1 MKQDSITSVEQSKR
15 LMALGV
21 KMWNA
26 DYWYIA
32 NHVCGFD
39 DYELSM
45 NCTEDSSDVPAW
57 ELSTILNN
65 LPQSV
70 TTDDNFYRLVMG
82 PYKGS
87 WIIEYN
93 TIDVT
98 EKLVM
103 TKASTLIEAALQMLE
118 WLMNPAHR
126 HMDSTDF
133 K

>member
-1 MKQDSITSVEQSKR
+1 
-15 LMALGV
+15 MALGV
-21 KMWNA
+21 SMWSA

-45 NCTEDSSDVPAW
+45 KCTEDSSDVPAW
-57 ELSTILNN
+57 GLSTLLNN